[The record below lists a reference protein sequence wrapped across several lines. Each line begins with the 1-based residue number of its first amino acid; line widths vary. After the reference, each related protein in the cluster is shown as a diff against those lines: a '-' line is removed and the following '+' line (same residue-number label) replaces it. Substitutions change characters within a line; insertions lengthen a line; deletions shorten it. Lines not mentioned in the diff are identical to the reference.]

1 MNDCSNVSIAKLT
14 HDMFRPDVWIRY
26 LHRAWEFPFPIF
38 YNNSVGIEMD
48 THFIGI
54 GSFINIPEVHVHL
67 HSHGISMENWK
78 REFPYARCRSLLS
91 KHLVWTYSYYIEMG
105 RNGNQKNSIP
115 TTSTLCCRRVANWP
129 NLKLRI
135 AFPAHCFIY
144 VI

>member
-54 GSFINIPEVHVHL
+54 GNFISTCPSPFPRDFYGKLETGIPICPMQISIIQTSGLNI
-67 HSHGISMENWK
+67 
-78 REFPYARCRSLLS
+78 
-91 KHLVWTYSYYIEMG
+91 
-105 RNGNQKNSIP
+105 
-115 TTSTLCCRRVANWP
+115 
-129 NLKLRI
+129 
-135 AFPAHCFIY
+135 
-144 VI
+144 